1 LTTGNR
7 IGHALSRLAGRRGA
21 APTSDQPPRTDLSDR
36 AGAPSSTERWL
47 VAGLGNPGPSY
58 AGNRHNAGFMVADA
72 LAGRIGSAFKRDRS
86 RAQTATGRLAG
97 LPVIIA
103 KPASFMN
110 LSGAPV
116 ASLAGFYKI
125 PLERIVVVHDDLDLP
140 FGTIR
145 LKQGGGNG
153 GHNGLRSVTHALGS
167 REYYRVRIGIGRPP
181 GRADPADYVLKD
193 FGSAERKELPLVIEL
208 AADAVEVLLRLGLAA
223 AQNQIHALGRSPA

>member
-1 LTTGNR
+1 MSDEAPR
-7 IGHALSRLAGRRGA
+7 VGRSDSAPA
-21 APTSDQPPRTDLSDR
+21 ASN
-36 AGAPSSTERWL
+36 AERWL
-47 VAGLGNPGPSY
+47 VAGLGNPGPGY
-58 AGNRHNAGFMVADA
+58 AGNRHNAGFMVADT

-97 LPVIIA
+97 LPVTVA
-103 KPASFMN
+103 KPMSFMN
-110 LSGAPV
+110 LSGAPL

-153 GHNGLRSVTHALGS
+153 GHNGLRSVTRALGGP
-167 REYYRVRIGIGRPP
+167 EYYRVRVGIGRPA

-208 AADAVEVLLRLGLAA
+208 AADAVEVLLRSGLAA
-223 AQNQIHALGRSPA
+223 AQNQIHSLGPSPA